1 MVIDDTAEL
10 FEIDGAD
17 TKEEKINKLKEI
29 IIDAGISKQ
38 PELHNAVVD
47 TLITNLNYL
56 NQLRELGLEVPENYK
71 VLDMET
77 VTDEIGNKVPY
88 QLALL
93 KVHTVNGKQHLTIL
107 NQYFNSTVFFAE
119 TVDKDGVVEKDE
131 ILKQF
136 YEQQRIM
143 AAGDRDLK
151 LTDLTEEDIIAIDRT
166 DLLIDKV
173 KKHSNDIVFVE
184 TIIRELNGT
193 NETIVA
199 HNGKRFDFNNYDV
212 FLHNIGRRLLP
223 NLYYRELTN

>member
-1 MVIDDTAEL
+1 
-10 FEIDGAD
+10 
-17 TKEEKINKLKEI
+17 
-29 IIDAGISKQ
+29 
-38 PELHNAVVD
+38 
-47 TLITNLNYL
+47 
-56 NQLRELGLEVPENYK
+56 
-71 VLDMET
+71 MET

-151 LTDLTEEDIIAIDRT
+151 LTDLTEEDIIAIDHRT

-223 NLYYRELTN
+223 NLYYRELDKLTPEQVRERFGDLTDLYDTEVSNEIRKKYKEVIENIKEKN